1 MKYISK
7 FIFMFA
13 CVICL
18 ITFISCNNDI
28 DDFKPEEPD
37 YVFSNFEYGTY
48 YGYDEYNNYVGEI
61 SFNSQREKS
70 CTFSLVM
77 ADLNIPCTWTEKDD
91 CATITGTGEY
101 SELSFT
107 TTKNTNQT
115 FSVTFSV
122 EVCQMFDPNA
132 TKPFTIYY
140 NLNAPYF
147 NDKDDT
153 ATEID
158 WSLEETEQGVKFTF
172 TIPDDPEKIVTDI
185 YIYRCDKDGSKYS
198 YLIADIPSQ
207 NYPTQINNG
216 TITIYDYFVE
226 PGEYVYYLELI
237 NSRNSY
243 TCEYYSKNSGIT
255 VKNPGL
261 YSDLE
266 KVSLKLDSQ
275 DCINMSYGIYQTP
288 KEIDSEDFDNQTAS
302 YVYKW
307 DTVPS
312 LTAATLPA
320 EIEYDFRLK
329 LDLENNPDDYSGIYV
344 GYYDPSDLIYWN
356 ETGFTFIE
364 GNYIVTNDIDLS
376 LSYQDEVPHGE
387 QTLNV
392 YYSVRNSVPIK
403 DTILEEIKLEI
414 LEEDINKYTGFSVGT
429 SDDGNTMT
437 ISLPLETDDSYKKT
451 KHIAI
456 LRSDDGNDYEN
467 IFTINAPYESYLS
480 GSIFVTD
487 YFVTPGKEYSY
498 ICRMYI
504 DQSEDIYD
512 EENDRYINTGG
523 DSFYLYSNAQTKVTS
538 EEAKTREVS
547 DIELTTADITV
558 DKYTHKYK
566 WNSEPEITGI
576 PESFLKDYELKLT
589 YKLNDSSFYTEYI
602 KDPDY
607 EYRSTTLGTFIDY
620 SRDDYDDE
628 LEKGA
633 YTLDSV
639 VLNFSPDFST
649 EKYGIRYEHDFLS
662 WEQSLS
668 FDVNNFDTFD
678 LTKYVPPYTLENTSD
693 GVKITVEVEE
703 GCDIRYLLV
712 YRISEGDSS
721 EYYLYCNETTGY
733 SAPVTEATFI
743 DPYVKNDK
751 TYKYY
756 CNVCMDTPE
765 SYYSYYYT
773 EEKEIIVSG
782 VTNPF
787 DASDISV
794 TKPELNFDSEAMTY
808 SWTTVPELTT
818 ELPEGFDWNYYI
830 KYNYIDEYDRTYTE
844 YFSYDPGYD
853 SPEKESTL
861 STNSGYTYSYL
872 ETYLELKKYESS
884 KEFTIKIPVDVLP
897 DNLPLEIIGK

>member
-1 MKYISK
+1 MKNISK
-7 FIFMFA
+7 FIFLFL
-13 CVICL
+13 CITHL
-18 ITFISCNNDI
+18 ITFISCNNDM
-28 DDFKPEEPD
+28 DDSKPEEPD
-37 YVFSNFEYGTY
+37 YGFSNFYSTY

-61 SFNSQREKS
+61 SFSDQREKS

-140 NLNAPYF
+140 NRDAPSF

-185 YIYRCDKDGSKYS
+185 VIYRCDKDGSKNS
-198 YLIADIPSQ
+198 YLSADIPSQ

-226 PGEYVYYLELI
+226 PGEYLYYLELR

-288 KEIDSEDFDNQTAS
+288 KEIYSEDFDNQTAS

-312 LTAATLPA
+312 LTTATLPA
-320 EIEYDFRLK
+320 EIEYRFRLK
-329 LDLENNPDDYSGIYV
+329 LDLENNPDDYSGINV
-344 GYYDPSDLIYWN
+344 YYNDPSDLIYWN
-356 ETGFTFIE
+356 ITDFTFIE
-364 GNYIVTNDIDLS
+364 GNYIVTDDISLS
-376 LSYQDEVPHGE
+376 FSYQDEVPHGE

-392 YYSVRNSVPIK
+392 SYSVHNSVPIK
-403 DTILEEIKLEI
+403 DSILEEIKLEI

-451 KHIAI
+451 RSIYI

-467 IFTINAPYESYLS
+467 IFTIHAPSESYLS

-487 YFVTPGKEYSY
+487 YFVKPGKEYSY
-498 ICRMYI
+498 ICQMHV
-504 DQSEDIYD
+504 DQSENIYD

-523 DSFYLYSNAQTKVTS
+523 DFFSLYSNAQTKVTS
-538 EEAKTREVS
+538 EEAQTREVS

-576 PESFLKDYELKLT
+576 PESLLKNYELKLT
-589 YKLNDSSFYTEYI
+589 YKLNDSYI
-602 KDPDY
+602 KFEYHKNDY
-607 EYRSTTLGTFIDY
+607 NPTELDCYDY
-620 SRDDYDDE
+620 YFTDNYDD
-628 LEKGA
+628 LEKGT

-639 VLNFSPDFST
+639 VLSFFPNFST
-649 EKYGIRYEHDFLS
+649 EKYNINYYSEFLPG
-662 WEQSLS
+662 EQSLS

-678 LTKYVPPYTLENTSD
+678 LTEYVPLYTLENTSD
-693 GVKITVEVEE
+693 GVKITVGVEE
-703 GCDIRYLLV
+703 GCDISNLWV

-721 EYYLYCNETTGY
+721 EYSLVCNETTGY
-733 SAPVTEATFI
+733 SDPVTEATFI

-756 CNVCMDTPE
+756 CKVYMATPE
-765 SYYSYYYT
+765 SYSGYYYT

-787 DASDISV
+787 YASDISV
-794 TKPELNFDSEAMTY
+794 TKPELNFDSESMTY

-830 KYNYIDEYDRTYTE
+830 IYNNIDEYNNTRTE
-844 YFSYDPGYD
+844 YFSYNPRYD
-853 SPEKESTL
+853 SPGEEVSLYPT
-861 STNSGYTYSYL
+861 SGYTYSYL
-872 ETYLELKKYESS
+872 ETYLKIEKNESGKS
-884 KEFTIKIPVDVLP
+884 FTIKIPVDVRP
-897 DNLPLEIIGK
+897 DNLPSEIICK

>member
-1 MKYISK
+1 MKNISK
-7 FIFMFA
+7 FIFLFL
-13 CVICL
+13 CITHL

-28 DDFKPEEPD
+28 DDSKPEEPD
-37 YVFSNFEYGTY
+37 YGFSNFDSTY

-140 NLNAPYF
+140 NLNAPSF

-158 WSLEETEQGVKFTF
+158 WLLEETEQGVKFTF

-185 YIYRCDKDGSKYS
+185 VIYRCDKDGSKNS
-198 YLIADIPSQ
+198 YLSADIPSQ

-243 TCEYYSKNSGIT
+243 TCEYYSKNSEIT

-288 KEIDSEDFDNQTAS
+288 KEIYSEDFDNQTAS

-320 EIEYDFRLK
+320 EIKYHFGLK

-344 GYYDPSDLIYWN
+344 GYYDPSNLIYWN

-364 GNYIVTNDIDLS
+364 GNYIVTDDIGLS
-376 LSYQDEVPHGE
+376 FSYQEEVPHGE

-392 YYSVRNSVPIK
+392 SYEVHNSVPIK

-414 LEEDINKYTGFSVGT
+414 LEEDINKYTDFSVGT
-429 SDDGNTMT
+429 SDNGNTMT

-451 KHIAI
+451 RSISI
-456 LRSDDGNDYEN
+456 LRSDDGNDYEY
-467 IFTINAPYESYLS
+467 IFTIKAPSESYLS

-487 YFVTPGKEYSY
+487 YFVKPGKEYSY
-498 ICRMYI
+498 ICQMDI
-504 DQSEDIYD
+504 DQIETIYD
-512 EENDRYINTGG
+512 EENDKYTNIGG
-523 DSFYLYSNAQTKVTS
+523 SNFTLCSNAQTKITS
-538 EEAKTREVS
+538 EEAKTREAC

-589 YKLNDSSFYTEYI
+589 YKLNDSYINIEYH
-602 KDPDY
+602 KN
-607 EYRSTTLGTFIDY
+607 
-620 SRDDYDDE
+620 DYDPTELDYYYYYSTDNYND

-639 VLNFSPDFST
+639 VLTFWPDFST
-649 EKYGIRYEHDFLS
+649 EKY
-662 WEQSLS
+662 
-668 FDVNNFDTFD
+668 N
-678 LTKYVPPYTLENTSD
+678 
-693 GVKITVEVEE
+693 IT
-703 GCDIRYLLV
+703 Y
-712 YRISEGDSS
+712 
-721 EYYLYCNETTGY
+721 
-733 SAPVTEATFI
+733 
-743 DPYVKNDK
+743 
-751 TYKYY
+751 
-756 CNVCMDTPE
+756 
-765 SYYSYYYT
+765 SYYST
-773 EEKEIIVSG
+773 
-782 VTNPF
+782 
-787 DASDISV
+787 
-794 TKPELNFDSEAMTY
+794 
-808 SWTTVPELTT
+808 
-818 ELPEGFDWNYYI
+818 
-830 KYNYIDEYDRTYTE
+830 
-844 YFSYDPGYD
+844 
-853 SPEKESTL
+853 
-861 STNSGYTYSYL
+861 
-872 ETYLELKKYESS
+872 
-884 KEFTIKIPVDVLP
+884 
-897 DNLPLEIIGK
+897 

>member
-1 MKYISK
+1 MKNISK
-7 FIFMFA
+7 FIFLFL
-13 CVICL
+13 CITHL

-28 DDFKPEEPD
+28 DDSKPEEPD

-48 YGYDEYNNYVGEI
+48 YGYDEYNNYVGAI

-107 TTKNTNQT
+107 TTENTNQT
-115 FSVTFSV
+115 FSVTFSI

-140 NLNAPYF
+140 NCDAPSF

-158 WSLEETEQGVKFTF
+158 WLLEETEQGVKFTF

-185 YIYRCDKDGSKYS
+185 VIYRCDKGGSQNS
-198 YLIADIPSQ
+198 YLSANIPSQ

-226 PGEYVYYLELI
+226 PGEYLYYLELR

-288 KEIDSEDFDNQTAS
+288 KEIDSTDFDNQTAS

-312 LTAATLPA
+312 LTDATLPA
-320 EIEYDFRLK
+320 KIEYYFGLK

-376 LSYQDEVPHGE
+376 LSYQEEVPHGE

-392 YYSVRNSVPIK
+392 SYSVHNSVPIK

-429 SDDGNTMT
+429 SDNGNTMT

-451 KHIAI
+451 HQIYI

-467 IFTINAPYESYLS
+467 IFTITAPYESYLS

-498 ICRMYI
+498 ICQMNVDQYI
-504 DQSEDIYD
+504 ID
-512 EENDRYINTGG
+512 EEGYITNPGVE
-523 DSFYLYSNAQTKVTS
+523 SFSLYSNAQTKITS
-538 EEAKTREVS
+538 EEANTREVS

-558 DKYTHKYK
+558 DKYTHEYK

-589 YKLNDSSFYTEYI
+589 YKLNDSSFYTKFI
-602 KDPDY
+602 KDPDS

-649 EKYGIRYEHDFLS
+649 EKYTIQYDYEFLPR
-662 WEQSLS
+662 EQSLS

-678 LTKYVPPYTLENTSD
+678 LTEYVPPYTLENTSD

-703 GCDIRYLLV
+703 GCDIRELYV

-721 EYYLYCNETTGY
+721 EYNLYCND
-733 SAPVTEATFI
+733 SDPVTEATFI

-756 CNVCMDTPE
+756 CEVYMATPE
-765 SYYSYYYT
+765 SYGEYYYT

-818 ELPEGFDWNYYI
+818 ELPEGFDWKYYI
-830 KYNYIDEYDRTYTE
+830 IYNYIDEYDSTYTE
-844 YFSYDPGYD
+844 YFSYDPRYD
-853 SPEKESTL
+853 SPGEEVSLYPT
-861 STNSGYTYSYL
+861 SGYTYSYL
-872 ETYLELKKYESS
+872 ETYLEIQKNESG
-884 KEFTIKIPVDVLP
+884 KDFTIKIPVDVLP
-897 DNLPLEIIGK
+897 ENLPSEIIGK

>member
-1 MKYISK
+1 MKNISK
-7 FIFMFA
+7 FIFLFL
-13 CVICL
+13 CITHL

-28 DDFKPEEPD
+28 DDSKPEEPD

-70 CTFSLVM
+70 CTFSLDM

-140 NLNAPYF
+140 NRDAPSF

-185 YIYRCDKDGSKYS
+185 VIYRCDKGGFQNS
-198 YLIADIPSQ
+198 YLSVNIPSQ

-226 PGEYVYYLELI
+226 PGEYLYYLELR

-275 DCINMSYGIYQTP
+275 DCINMSYEIYQTP
-288 KEIDSEDFDNQTAS
+288 KEIYSVDFDNQTAS

-320 EIEYDFRLK
+320 EIEYHFGLK
-329 LDLENNPDDYSGIYV
+329 LDLENNPDDYSGINVY
-344 GYYDPSDLIYWN
+344 YYDPSDLIYWN
-356 ETGFTFIE
+356 ITGFTFIE
-364 GNYIVTNDIDLS
+364 GNYIVTNDIGLS
-376 LSYQDEVPHGE
+376 FSYQEEVPHGE

-392 YYSVRNSVPIK
+392 SYEVRNSVPIK

-414 LEEDINKYTGFSVGT
+414 LEEDINKHTGFSVGT
-429 SDDGNTMT
+429 SDNGNTMT

-451 KHIAI
+451 KRIDI

-467 IFTINAPYESYLS
+467 IFTISAPSESYLS

-487 YFVTPGKEYSY
+487 YFVKPGKEYSY
-498 ICRMYI
+498 ICQMFI
-504 DQSEDIYD
+504 DQSENIYD
-512 EENDRYINTGG
+512 EENDRHINTGG

-576 PESFLKDYELKLT
+576 PESFLKKYTLELT
-589 YKLNDSSFYTEYI
+589 YKLNDSYI
-602 KDPDY
+602 KFEYLKNDWNPTELDCYDY
-607 EYRSTTLGTFIDY
+607 YFTDN
-620 SRDDYDDE
+620 YDD
-628 LEKGA
+628 LEKGT

-639 VLNFSPDFST
+639 VLGFWPNFST
-649 EKYGIRYEHDFLS
+649 EKYNIIYSTEFLP

-678 LTKYVPPYTLENTSD
+678 LTEYVPLYTLENTSD
-693 GVKITVEVEE
+693 GVKITVGVEE
-703 GCDIRYLLV
+703 GCDISNLWV

-721 EYYLYCNETTGY
+721 EYSLVCNETTGY
-733 SAPVTEATFI
+733 SDPVTEATFI

-756 CNVCMDTPE
+756 CKVYMSTPE
-765 SYYSYYYT
+765 SYSGYYYT

-787 DASDISV
+787 YASDISV
-794 TKPELNFDSEAMTY
+794 TKPELNFDSESMTY

-830 KYNYIDEYDRTYTE
+830 IYNNIDEYNNTRTE
-844 YFSYDPGYD
+844 YFSYNPRYD
-853 SPEKESTL
+853 SPGEEVSLYPT
-861 STNSGYTYSYL
+861 SGYTYSYL
-872 ETYLELKKYESS
+872 ETYLKIEKNESGKS
-884 KEFTIKIPVDVLP
+884 FTIKIPVDVRP
-897 DNLPLEIIGK
+897 DNLPSEIICK

>member
-1 MKYISK
+1 MKNISK
-7 FIFMFA
+7 FIFLFL
-13 CVICL
+13 CITHL

-28 DDFKPEEPD
+28 DDSKPEEPD
-37 YVFSNFEYGTY
+37 YGFSHFEFRTY

-140 NLNAPYF
+140 NRDAPSF

-158 WSLEETEQGVKFTF
+158 WLLEETEQGVKFTF

-185 YIYRCDKDGSKYS
+185 DIYRCDKDGSKNS
-198 YLIADIPSQ
+198 YLNADIPSQ

-226 PGEYVYYLELI
+226 PGEYVYYLELR

-312 LTAATLPA
+312 LTDATLPA
-320 EIEYDFRLK
+320 EIEYHLRLK
-329 LDLENNPDDYSGIYV
+329 LDLENNPNDYSGIYI
-344 GYYDPSDLIYWN
+344 YNDDPSDFIYWN
-356 ETGFTFIE
+356 KTGFTFIE
-364 GNYIVTNDIDLS
+364 GNYIVTDDIRLYF
-376 LSYQDEVPHGE
+376 SYQEEVPHGE

-392 YYSVRNSVPIK
+392 YYSVHNSVPIK

-429 SDDGNTMT
+429 SDNGNTMT

-451 KHIAI
+451 KQIDI

-467 IFTINAPYESYLS
+467 IFTIHAPSESYLS

-498 ICRMYI
+498 ICRMFI
-504 DQSEDIYD
+504 NQSEYIFD
-512 EENDRYINTGG
+512 EEGHGTNIGG
-523 DSFYLYSNAQTKVTS
+523 ESFSLYSNAQTKVTS

-576 PESFLKDYELKLT
+576 PESFLKEYELKLT
-589 YKLNDSSFYTEYI
+589 YKLNDSYINIEYHKNDYDPTEL
-602 KDPDY
+602 DY
-607 EYRSTTLGTFIDY
+607 YYYYST
-620 SRDDYDDE
+620 DDYDDE

-639 VLNFSPDFST
+639 VLNFSSPDFST
-649 EKYGIRYEHDFLS
+649 EKYNIKYDYEFLPT
-662 WEQSLS
+662 EQSLS

-678 LTKYVPPYTLENTSD
+678 LTEYVPPYTLENTSD

-703 GCDIRYLLV
+703 GCDIRSLWV

-721 EYYLYCNETTGY
+721 EYCLECNETTGY
-733 SAPVTEATFI
+733 SDPVTEATFI

-756 CNVCMDTPE
+756 CHVFMATPE
-765 SYYSYYYT
+765 SYDGNYYT

-818 ELPEGFDWNYYI
+818 ELPKGFDWNYYI
-830 KYNYIDEYDRTYTE
+830 VYSYTDEDDYTYTE
-844 YFSYDPGYD
+844 YFGYNPEYD
-853 SPEKESTL
+853 SPGEESTL
-861 STNSGYTYSYL
+861 YTNSGYTYSYL
-872 ETYLELKKYESS
+872 ETYLEIEKYESGKS
-884 KEFTIKIPVDVLP
+884 FTIKIPVDVRP
-897 DNLPLEIIGK
+897 DNFPSEIIGK

>member
-28 DDFKPEEPD
+28 DDSKPEEPD

-48 YGYDEYNNYVGEI
+48 YGYDEYNNYVGKI

-140 NLNAPYF
+140 NCDAPSF

-158 WSLEETEQGVKFTF
+158 WLLEETEQGVKFTF

-185 YIYRCDKDGSKYS
+185 VIYRCDKGGSQNS
-198 YLIADIPSQ
+198 YLSANIPSQ

-216 TITIYDYFVE
+216 IITIYDYFVE
-226 PGEYVYYLELI
+226 PGEYLYYLELR

-288 KEIDSEDFDNQTAS
+288 KEIDSTDFDNQTAS

-312 LTAATLPA
+312 LTDATLPA
-320 EIEYDFRLK
+320 EIEYHFGLK

-344 GYYDPSDLIYWN
+344 DYDDPSDLIYWTS
-356 ETGFTFIE
+356 TGFTFIE
-364 GNYIVTNDIDLS
+364 GNYIVTDDIGLS
-376 LSYQDEVPHGE
+376 FSYQEEVPHGE

-392 YYSVRNSVPIK
+392 SYEVHNSVPIK

-451 KHIAI
+451 RNINI
-456 LRSDDGNDYEN
+456 FRSDDGNDYEH
-467 IFTINAPYESYLS
+467 IFSISAPYESYLS
-480 GSIFVTD
+480 GSIFVID
-487 YFVTPGKEYSY
+487 YFVKPGKEYSY
-498 ICRMYI
+498 ICEMCV
-504 DQSEDIYD
+504 DQSEYIFD
-512 EENDRYINTGG
+512 EEGYGTNLGG
-523 DSFYLYSNAQTKVTS
+523 DSFSLYSNAQTKITS

-558 DKYTHKYK
+558 DKYTHDYK

-589 YKLNDSSFYTEYI
+589 YKLNDSSFYTEFI

-649 EKYGIRYEHDFLS
+649 EKYNIIYGYEFLPT
-662 WEQSLS
+662 EQSLS

-678 LTKYVPPYTLENTSD
+678 LTEYVPPYTLENTSD

-703 GCDIRYLLV
+703 GCDIRYLWV

-721 EYYLYCNETTGY
+721 EYFLECNETTGY
-733 SAPVTEATFI
+733 SDPVIEATFI
-743 DPYVKNDK
+743 DPYVSNDK

-756 CNVCMDTPE
+756 CNVYMATPE
-765 SYYSYYYT
+765 YYNGNYYT
-773 EEKEIIVSG
+773 EEKEIVVSG

-808 SWTTVPELTT
+808 SWTTAPELTT
-818 ELPEGFDWNYYI
+818 ELPEGFDWKYYI
-830 KYNYIDEYDRTYTE
+830 IYNYIDEYDSTYTE
-844 YFSYDPGYD
+844 YFSYDPRYD
-853 SPEKESTL
+853 SPGEEVSLYPT
-861 STNSGYTYSYL
+861 SGYTYSYL
-872 ETYLELKKYESS
+872 ETYLEIQKNESG
-884 KEFTIKIPVDVLP
+884 KDFTIKIPVDVLP
-897 DNLPLEIIGK
+897 ENLPLEIIGK

>member
-28 DDFKPEEPD
+28 DDSKPEEPD

-48 YGYDEYNNYVGEI
+48 YGYDEYNNYVGKI

-140 NLNAPYF
+140 NCDAPSF

-158 WSLEETEQGVKFTF
+158 WLLEETEQGVKFTF

-185 YIYRCDKDGSKYS
+185 VIYRCDKGGFQNS
-198 YLIADIPSQ
+198 YLSANIPSQ

-226 PGEYVYYLELI
+226 PGEYLYYLELR

-243 TCEYYSKNSGIT
+243 TEYYSKNSGIT

-288 KEIDSEDFDNQTAS
+288 KEIDSTDFDNQTAS

-312 LTAATLPA
+312 LTDATLPA
-320 EIEYDFRLK
+320 EIEYHFGLK

-344 GYYDPSDLIYWN
+344 DYDDPSDLIYWTS
-356 ETGFTFIE
+356 TGFTFIE
-364 GNYIVTNDIDLS
+364 GNYIVTDDIGLS
-376 LSYQDEVPHGE
+376 FSYQEEVPHGE

-392 YYSVRNSVPIK
+392 SYEVHNSVPIK

-451 KHIAI
+451 EQIAI
-456 LRSDDGNDYEN
+456 LRSDDGSDYEC
-467 IFTINAPYESYLS
+467 IFAINAPYESSLS

-487 YFVTPGKEYSY
+487 YFVKPGKEYSY
-498 ICRMYI
+498 ICQMSI
-504 DQSEDIYD
+504 DQSETIYD

-523 DSFYLYSNAQTKVTS
+523 DYFFLYSNAQTKITS

-558 DKYTHKYK
+558 DKYTHEYK

-589 YKLNDSSFYTEYI
+589 YKLNDSSFYTKFI
-602 KDPDY
+602 KDPDS

-639 VLNFSPDFST
+639 VLNFSPDLST
-649 EKYGIRYEHDFLS
+649 EKYNINYDYEFLPR
-662 WEQSLS
+662 EQSLS

-678 LTKYVPPYTLENTSD
+678 LTEYVPPYTLENTSD

-703 GCDIRYLLV
+703 GCDISYLYV

-721 EYYLYCNETTGY
+721 EYYLYCDETTGY

-756 CNVCMDTPE
+756 CNVYMATPE
-765 SYYSYYYT
+765 SYGRYYYT

-782 VTNPF
+782 VTNSF

-830 KYNYIDEYDRTYTE
+830 EYNYIDEYDSTYTE
-844 YFSYDPGYD
+844 YFSYDPRYD
-853 SPEKESTL
+853 SPEEESTL
-861 STNSGYTYSYL
+861 YTNSGYTYSYL
-872 ETYLELKKYESS
+872 ETYLELKKYESG

>member
-1 MKYISK
+1 MKNISK
-7 FIFMFA
+7 FIFLFL
-13 CVICL
+13 CITHL

-28 DDFKPEEPD
+28 DDSKPEEPD
-37 YVFSNFEYGTY
+37 YGFSNFDYTTY

-61 SFNSQREKS
+61 SFSDQREKS

-185 YIYRCDKDGSKYS
+185 DIYRCDKDGSKNS
-198 YLIADIPSQ
+198 YLNADIPSQ

-226 PGEYVYYLELI
+226 PGEYVYYLELR
-237 NSRNSY
+237 NCRNSY

-288 KEIDSEDFDNQTAS
+288 KEIYSEDFDNQTAS

-312 LTAATLPA
+312 LTDATLPA
-320 EIEYDFRLK
+320 EIEYHFGLK
-329 LDLENNPDDYSGIYV
+329 LDLENNPDDYSGINVY
-344 GYYDPSDLIYWN
+344 YYDPSDLIYWN
-356 ETGFTFIE
+356 ITGFTFIE
-364 GNYIVTNDIDLS
+364 GNYIVTDDIGLS
-376 LSYQDEVPHGE
+376 FSYQEEVPHGE

-429 SDDGNTMT
+429 SDNGNTMT

-589 YKLNDSSFYTEYI
+589 YKLNDSYINIEYHKNDYDPTEL
-602 KDPDY
+602 DY
-607 EYRSTTLGTFIDY
+607 YYYYST
-620 SRDDYDDE
+620 DDYDDE

-639 VLNFSPDFST
+639 VLNFSSPDFST
-649 EKYGIRYEHDFLS
+649 EKYNINYDYEFLPT
-662 WEQSLS
+662 EQSLS

-678 LTKYVPPYTLENTSD
+678 LTEYVPPYTLENTSD

-703 GCDIRYLLV
+703 GCDIRSLGV

-721 EYYLYCNETTGY
+721 EYCLECNETTGY
-733 SAPVTEATFI
+733 SDPVTEATFI

-756 CNVCMDTPE
+756 CHVFMATPE
-765 SYYSYYYT
+765 SYDGNYYT

-818 ELPEGFDWNYYI
+818 ELPKGFDWNYYI

-844 YFSYDPGYD
+844 YFSYNPRYD
-853 SPEKESTL
+853 SSEEESTL
-861 STNSGYTYSYL
+861 YTNSGYTYSYL
-872 ETYLELKKYESS
+872 ETYLELKKYESDKS
-884 KEFTIKIPVDVLP
+884 ITIKIPVDVRP
-897 DNLPLEIIGK
+897 DNLPSEIIGK

>member
-1 MKYISK
+1 MKNISK
-7 FIFMFA
+7 FIFLFL
-13 CVICL
+13 CITHL

-28 DDFKPEEPD
+28 DDSKPEEPD
-37 YVFSNFEYGTY
+37 YEFSHFDYTTY

-61 SFNSQREKS
+61 SFSGQREKS

-140 NLNAPYF
+140 NCDAPSF

-185 YIYRCDKDGSKYS
+185 VIYRCDKDGSKNS
-198 YLIADIPSQ
+198 YLNADIPSQ

-226 PGEYVYYLELI
+226 PGEYVYYLELR

-288 KEIDSEDFDNQTAS
+288 KEIYSEDFDNQTAS

-312 LTAATLPA
+312 LTNATLPA
-320 EIEYDFRLK
+320 EIEYHFGLK

-344 GYYDPSDLIYWN
+344 DYDDPSDLIYWN

-364 GNYIVTNDIDLS
+364 GNYIVTDDIRLYF
-376 LSYQDEVPHGE
+376 SYQDEVPHGE

-392 YYSVRNSVPIK
+392 SYEVHNSVPIK

-451 KHIAI
+451 HQIDI

-467 IFTINAPYESYLS
+467 IITINAPSESYLS

-487 YFVTPGKEYSY
+487 YFVKPGKEYSY
-498 ICRMYI
+498 ICRMFI
-504 DQSEDIYD
+504 DQSEAIYD
-512 EENDRYINTGG
+512 EENDKYTYIGG
-523 DSFYLYSNAQTKVTS
+523 DDFTLYSNAQTKITS
-538 EEAKTREVS
+538 EEAKTREAC

-576 PESFLKDYELKLT
+576 PKSFLKDYELKLT
-589 YKLNDSSFYTEYI
+589 YKLNDSSIYTEFI
-602 KDPDY
+602 KDPDS

-620 SRDDYDDE
+620 SRDDYYDE

-639 VLNFSPDFST
+639 VLDFSQYFST
-649 EKYGIRYEHDFLS
+649 EKYDINYYYEFLPN
-662 WEQSLS
+662 LS

-678 LTKYVPPYTLENTSD
+678 LTEYVPPYTLENTSD

-703 GCDIRYLLV
+703 GCDISDLYV

-721 EYYLYCNETTGY
+721 EYHLYCND
-733 SAPVTEATFI
+733 SDPVTEATFI

-756 CNVCMDTPE
+756 CDVYMITPE
-765 SYYSYYYT
+765 SYGEYYYT

-818 ELPEGFDWNYYI
+818 ELPEGFDWYYR
-830 KYNYIDEYDRTYTE
+830 IDYSYTDEDDYTYTE
-844 YFSYDPGYD
+844 YFGYDPRYD
-853 SPEKESTL
+853 SSEEESTL
-861 STNSGYTYSYL
+861 YTNSGYTYSYL
-872 ETYLELKKYESS
+872 ETYLELKKYESDKS
-884 KEFTIKIPVDVLP
+884 ITIKIPVDVLP
-897 DNLPLEIIGK
+897 ENLPSEIIGK

>member
-1 MKYISK
+1 MKNISK
-7 FIFMFA
+7 FIFLFL
-13 CVICL
+13 CITHL

-28 DDFKPEEPD
+28 DDSKPEEPD
-37 YVFSNFEYGTY
+37 YGFSNFDSTY

-61 SFNSQREKS
+61 SFSDQREKS

-140 NLNAPYF
+140 NLNTPSF

-158 WSLEETEQGVKFTF
+158 WLLEETEQGVKFTF

-185 YIYRCDKDGSKYS
+185 VIYRLVKDISKKS
-198 YLIADIPSQ
+198 YLSADIPSQ

-243 TCEYYSKNSGIT
+243 TREYYSKNSGIT

-275 DCINMSYGIYQTP
+275 DCINMSYEIYQTP

-320 EIEYDFRLK
+320 EIEYYFGLK

-376 LSYQDEVPHGE
+376 LSYQEEVPHGE

-392 YYSVRNSVPIK
+392 SYSVHNSIPIK

-414 LEEDINKYTGFSVGT
+414 LEEDINKYTDFSVGT
-429 SDDGNTMT
+429 SDNGNTMT

-451 KHIAI
+451 RSISI
-456 LRSDDGNDYEN
+456 LRSDDGNDYEY
-467 IFTINAPYESYLS
+467 IFTIKAPYKSYLS

-487 YFVTPGKEYSY
+487 YFVKPGKEYSY
-498 ICRMYI
+498 ICQMVI
-504 DQSEDIYD
+504 DQIETIYD
-512 EENDRYINTGG
+512 EENDEYTNIGG
-523 DSFYLYSNAQTKVTS
+523 SNFTLCSNAQTKITS
-538 EEAKTREVS
+538 EEAKTREVT

-558 DKYTHKYK
+558 DKYTRKYK

-589 YKLNDSSFYTEYI
+589 YKLNDSYINIEYH
-602 KDPDY
+602 KN
-607 EYRSTTLGTFIDY
+607 
-620 SRDDYDDE
+620 DYDPTELDYYQYYTDNYDE

-639 VLNFSPDFST
+639 VLTFWPDFST
-649 EKYGIRYEHDFLS
+649 EKYNITYSYVFLPG
-662 WEQSLS
+662 EQSLS

-678 LTKYVPPYTLENTSD
+678 LTE
-693 GVKITVEVEE
+693 
-703 GCDIRYLLV
+703 
-712 YRISEGDSS
+712 
-721 EYYLYCNETTGY
+721 
-733 SAPVTEATFI
+733 
-743 DPYVKNDK
+743 
-751 TYKYY
+751 
-756 CNVCMDTPE
+756 
-765 SYYSYYYT
+765 
-773 EEKEIIVSG
+773 
-782 VTNPF
+782 
-787 DASDISV
+787 
-794 TKPELNFDSEAMTY
+794 
-808 SWTTVPELTT
+808 
-818 ELPEGFDWNYYI
+818 
-830 KYNYIDEYDRTYTE
+830 
-844 YFSYDPGYD
+844 
-853 SPEKESTL
+853 
-861 STNSGYTYSYL
+861 
-872 ETYLELKKYESS
+872 
-884 KEFTIKIPVDVLP
+884 
-897 DNLPLEIIGK
+897 

>member
-1 MKYISK
+1 MKNISK
-7 FIFMFA
+7 FIFLFL
-13 CVICL
+13 CITHL
-18 ITFISCNNDI
+18 ITFISCNNDM
-28 DDFKPEEPD
+28 DDSKPEEPD
-37 YVFSNFEYGTY
+37 YGFSNFDDTTY

-61 SFNSQREKS
+61 SFSGQREKS

-140 NLNAPYF
+140 NRDAPSF

-158 WSLEETEQGVKFTF
+158 WLLEETEQGVKFTF

-185 YIYRCDKDGSKYS
+185 DIYRCDKDGSKNS
-198 YLIADIPSQ
+198 YLNADIPSQ

-226 PGEYVYYLELI
+226 PGEYVYYLELR

-288 KEIDSEDFDNQTAS
+288 KEIDSADFDNQTAS

-312 LTAATLPA
+312 LTAATLPD
-320 EIEYDFRLK
+320 EIEYHFGLK

-344 GYYDPSDLIYWN
+344 DYDDPSDLIYWN

-364 GNYIVTNDIDLS
+364 GNYIVTDDIGLS
-376 LSYQDEVPHGE
+376 FSYQEEVPHGE

-392 YYSVRNSVPIK
+392 SYEVHNSVPIK

-429 SDDGNTMT
+429 SDNGNTMT

-451 KHIAI
+451 HQIDI
-456 LRSDDGNDYEN
+456 LRSDDGNDYEH
-467 IFTINAPYESYLS
+467 IFSINAPYESYLS

-487 YFVTPGKEYSY
+487 YFVKPGKEYSY
-498 ICRMYI
+498 ICRMFI
-504 DQSEDIYD
+504 DQSEYISD
-512 EENDRYINTGG
+512 EEGYGTNIGG
-523 DSFYLYSNAQTKVTS
+523 DDFTLYSNAQTKITS
-538 EEAKTREVS
+538 EEAKTREVC

-576 PESFLKDYELKLT
+576 PKSFLKDYELKLT
-589 YKLNDSSFYTEYI
+589 YKLNDSSIYTEFI
-602 KDPDY
+602 KDPDS

-639 VLNFSPDFST
+639 VLDFNRYFST
-649 EKYGIRYEHDFLS
+649 EKYNINYYYEFLPN
-662 WEQSLS
+662 LS

-678 LTKYVPPYTLENTSD
+678 LTEYVPPYTLENTSD

-703 GCDIRYLLV
+703 GCDINDLYV

-721 EYYLYCNETTGY
+721 EYRLYCND
-733 SAPVTEATFI
+733 SDPVTEATFI

-756 CNVCMDTPE
+756 CDVYMATPE
-765 SYYSYYYT
+765 SYSEYYYT

-818 ELPEGFDWNYYI
+818 ELPEGFDWYYR
-830 KYNYIDEYDRTYTE
+830 IDYSYTDEDDSTYTE
-844 YFSYDPGYD
+844 YFGYDPRYD
-853 SPEKESTL
+853 SSEEESTL
-861 STNSGYTYSYL
+861 YTNSGYTYSYL
-872 ETYLELKKYESS
+872 ETYLELKKYESDKS
-884 KEFTIKIPVDVLP
+884 ITIKIPVDVRP
-897 DNLPLEIIGK
+897 DNLPSEIIGK

>member
-28 DDFKPEEPD
+28 DDSKPEEPD

-48 YGYDEYNNYVGEI
+48 YGYDEYNNYVGKI

-107 TTKNTNQT
+107 TTENTNQT

-140 NLNAPYF
+140 NCDAPSF

-185 YIYRCDKDGSKYS
+185 DIYRCDKDGSKNS
-198 YLIADIPSQ
+198 YLNADIPSQ

-226 PGEYVYYLELI
+226 PGEYVYYLELR
-237 NSRNSY
+237 NSRNSN

-261 YSDLE
+261 YPDLE

-288 KEIDSEDFDNQTAS
+288 KEIYSEDFDNQTAS

-320 EIEYDFRLK
+320 EIEYHFGLK

-344 GYYDPSDLIYWN
+344 DYDDPSDLIYWN
-356 ETGFTFIE
+356 ETGFTLIE
-364 GNYIVTNDIDLS
+364 GNYIVTDDIGLS
-376 LSYQDEVPHGE
+376 LSYQEEVPHGE

-392 YYSVRNSVPIK
+392 SYEVHNSVPIK

-414 LEEDINKYTGFSVGT
+414 LEEDINKYTGFSVRT
-429 SDDGNTMT
+429 SDNGNTMT

-451 KHIAI
+451 DQIDI
-456 LRSDDGNDYEN
+456 LRSDDGNDYEH
-467 IFTINAPYESYLS
+467 IFSIHAPESYLS

-498 ICRMYI
+498 ICQMLI
-504 DQSEDIYD
+504 DQSEYIFD
-512 EENDRYINTGG
+512 EEGYGTNLGG
-523 DSFYLYSNAQTKVTS
+523 NNFVLYSNAQTIITS

-558 DKYTHKYK
+558 DKYTHEYK

-576 PESFLKDYELKLT
+576 PESFLKDYELELT
-589 YKLNDSSFYTEYI
+589 YKLNDSSFYTKFI
-602 KDPDY
+602 KDPDS

-620 SRDDYDDE
+620 SRYDYDDE

-639 VLNFSPDFST
+639 VLYFSPNFST
-649 EKYGIRYEHDFLS
+649 EKYNINYDYEFLPM
-662 WEQSLS
+662 EQSLS

-678 LTKYVPPYTLENTSD
+678 LTEYVPPYTLENTSD

-703 GCDIRYLLV
+703 GCGIRELYV

-721 EYYLYCNETTGY
+721 KYNLYCND
-733 SAPVTEATFI
+733 SDPVTEATFI

-756 CNVCMDTPE
+756 CEVYMATPE
-765 SYYSYYYT
+765 SYGEYYYT

-794 TKPELNFDSEAMTY
+794 TKPELNFDSESMTY

-818 ELPEGFDWNYYI
+818 ELPEGLDWNYYI
-830 KYNYIDEYDRTYTE
+830 IYNYIDEYDITYTG
-844 YFSYDPGYD
+844 YFRYDPRYD
-853 SPEKESTL
+853 SPEEESTL
-861 STNSGYTYSYL
+861 YTDSGYTYSYL
-872 ETYLELKKYESS
+872 ETYLELIKYESG